1 MNQEILETYFPG
13 LVVKDEDRGKC
24 ENYLKLKGI
33 ERYSSLYFAIKD
45 KTDKEIDYELLSQHY
60 RYDVK
65 LRRALHKIIAFT
77 EVAMRAA
84 ICNAYPNVEFTS
96 RNWKNRISNI
106 MGKPFETGE
115 ALRKKISWYVQKL
128 ENEGK
133 TNITLFDLLE
143 NSDLQVLNA
152 VFLMLDEDKQ
162 REVFTND
169 FEHLKDNLDA
179 MRELRNCVEHHQ
191 VLIIQKLKEV
201 WICGTQQSGL
211 KANVENII
219 NISPKVAKA
228 NLKRLI
234 NDCLTI
240 DEEQKRSKE
249 NTYQLLPAFKVYF
262 EDVE

>member
-13 LVVKDEDRGKC
+13 LLVKKEDREKC
-24 ENYLKLKGI
+24 EKYLNLKGI

-77 EVAMRAA
+77 EIAMRAA
-84 ICNAYPNVEFTS
+84 VCNACPNVVFTS
-96 RNWKNRISNI
+96 RNWKNRISST
-106 MGKPFETGE
+106 MGRPFETGKQ
-115 ALRKKISWYVQKL
+115 LSGKITWYVQKL

-133 TNITLFDLLE
+133 NDITLFDLLE

-201 WICGTQQSGL
+201 WINGVRQSGL

-219 NISPKVAKA
+219 NISPNIAKT

-240 DEEQKRSKE
+240 DEKQKRNEE

>member
-1 MNQEILETYFPG
+1 MNQDILETYFPDL
-13 LVVKDEDRGKC
+13 LVKKEDREKC

-191 VLIIQKLKEV
+191 VLIIQKFKEV
-201 WICGTQQSGL
+201 WINGVQQSGL

-219 NISPKVAKA
+219 NISPNIAKA

>member
-13 LVVKDEDRGKC
+13 LVVKAEDWDKC

-33 ERYSSLYFAIKD
+33 ERYSSLYFAIKNE
-45 KTDKEIDYELLSQHY
+45 TDENIDYEFLSQHY

-84 ICNAYPNVEFTS
+84 ICNAYPNVVLNYATWRAQARTTFG
-96 RNWKNRISNI
+96 NDFRI
-106 MGKPFETGE
+106 GKWPT
-115 ALRKKISWYVQKL
+115 KKIESFLKECESQQA
-128 ENEGK
+128 
-133 TNITLFDLLE
+133 TLFEVLE

-162 REVFTND
+162 REVFAND

-201 WICGTQQSGL
+201 WIGGAQQIGL

-219 NISPKVAKA
+219 NISPNVAKA

-234 NDCLTI
+234 NGCLTI
-240 DEEQKRSKE
+240 DENQKRSEE

>member
-1 MNQEILETYFPG
+1 MNQEIFETYFPG
-13 LVVKDEDRGKC
+13 LIVKEEYREKC

-33 ERYSSLYFAIKD
+33 ERYSSLYFALKS
-45 KTDKEIDYELLSQHY
+45 KTEDEIDYELLSQHY

-77 EVAMRAA
+77 EIAMRAA
-84 ICNAYPNVEFTS
+84 VCNACPNVVFTS
-96 RNWKNRISNI
+96 RNWKNRISST
-106 MGKPFETGE
+106 MGRPFETGKQ
-115 ALRKKISWYVQKL
+115 LSGKITWYVQKL

-133 TNITLFDLLE
+133 NDITLFDLLE
-143 NSDLQVLNA
+143 NS
-152 VFLMLDEDKQ
+152 VFA
-162 REVFTND
+162 ND

-201 WICGTQQSGL
+201 WIGGVQQSGL

-219 NISPKVAKA
+219 NISPNVAKV

-240 DEEQKRSKE
+240 DEEQKRSEE
-249 NTYQLLPAFKVYF
+249 NTYQLLPAFRVYF

>member
-1 MNQEILETYFPG
+1 MNQEIFETYFPG
-13 LVVKDEDRGKC
+13 LIVKEEDREKC

-84 ICNAYPNVEFTS
+84 ICNAYPNVVLNYATWRAQARTTFG
-96 RNWKNRISNI
+96 NDFRI
-106 MGKPFETGE
+106 GRWPT
-115 ALRKKISWYVQKL
+115 KKIESFLKECESQQA
-128 ENEGK
+128 
-133 TNITLFDLLE
+133 TLFEVLE

-201 WICGTQQSGL
+201 WICGMQQSGL

-219 NISPKVAKA
+219 NISPNVAKA